1 MKSAVL
7 FAFLLLSTSP
17 GAWADFSYAA
27 ISRLTCGS
35 VVSPGGPG
43 TTSKYYFKGQKMKS
57 DTGEIVTIIDFD
69 AQTLT
74 TVNNRLKTITVRS
87 LAEIGAA
94 AKAKNVPVRV
104 DIKETGQ
111 QKMVAGYNAKELVLT
126 MDVSGTE
133 TQQVGAGRM
142 QIEMDMW
149 LSSDVPGAGEVRNFY
164 KKNMER
170 MPWAAMSGSLSSSMQ
185 SGIAEMQRKLAE
197 IGGVQ
202 VLAVMKMKAASGAT
216 APATSNSI
224 AEVTTEA
231 SDFSTASIP
240 DSLFAIPAGY
250 QKVDPK

>member
-7 FAFLLLSTSP
+7 FTSLLLSTSP
-17 GAWADFSYAA
+17 GARADFSYMAV
-27 ISRLTCGS
+27 SKLTGGS
-35 VVSPGGPG
+35 VVSPGGSG

-57 DTGEIVTIIDFD
+57 DTGEIATIIDFD
-69 AQTLT
+69 TQTLT

-87 LAEIGAA
+87 LDEIGAA
-94 AKAKNVPVRV
+94 AKSKAVQVKV
-104 DIKETGQ
+104 DTRETGE
-111 QKMVAGYNAKELVLT
+111 QKTIAGYIAKELVLT
-126 MDVSGTE
+126 MDVSRTE
-133 TQQVGAGRM
+133 TPQPGAGRM

-170 MPWAAMSGSLSSSMQ
+170 MPWAVMSGSLSPSMQ
-185 SGIAEMQRKLAE
+185 SGIAEMQRKVAG

-202 VLAVMKMKAASGAT
+202 VLSIMRMKTAGGAT
-216 APATSNSI
+216 APATPHSI

-231 SDFSTASIP
+231 SDFSTAPIP
-240 DSLFAIPAGY
+240 DSVFANPAGY